1 MPARNPISR
10 RRRINAAFS
19 GLKALMTSNDPRYD
33 QRVDTR
39 QRSARRRRGRY
50 IALVVLV
57 VALFAGW
64 SWFWYYASGKAQVA
78 IDGWRAREAKAGRI
92 YDCGSQTMGGYPFRI
107 EVTCDR
113 ASAVLPGTKPPLEIK
128 TPNILVVAQVYQPTL
143 LISEIAGPL
152 TIADP
157 GQPPSFIA
165 NWQLAQTSVR
175 GTPAA
180 PQRVS
185 IVLDRPVLDRM
196 NGNVRENL
204 LRAKHIEI
212 HGRMAEGSA
221 RDKPVIEIALSL
233 SDASAPS
240 LNPAAVQPV
249 DANITAVLRGL
260 NDFSAKPWP
269 ARFREIQAADGR
281 IDITNARV
289 QQGETI
295 AVGSG
300 ALSINPNGRLQ
311 GQLSVTVAGLE
322 PFLKTIGADRMMQA
336 SPTVDKLAGSLNR
349 LIPGLGDAA
358 RQQAGANLS
367 SGISLLGQ
375 PATLEGQRAVTLP
388 LRFDNGAIF
397 LGPIPIGQ
405 TPALF

>member
-1 MPARNPISR
+1 MTFNNP
-10 RRRINAAFS
+10 RI
-19 GLKALMTSNDPRYD
+19 DPRID
-33 QRVDTR
+33 PRGDPSFDPKFGVR

-50 IALVVLV
+50 ITLVVLV
-57 VALFAGW
+57 LALFAGW
-64 SWFWYYASGKAQVA
+64 SWFWYYASGNAQVA
-78 IDGWRAREAKAGRI
+78 IDGWRTREAKAGRI

-107 EVTCDR
+107 EVNCGS
-113 ASAVLPGTKPPLEIK
+113 ASAVLSGAKPPLEIRSS
-128 TPNILVVAQVYQPTL
+128 NIMVVAQVYDPTL

-157 GQPPSFIA
+157 GQPPRFIA
-165 NWQLAQTSVR
+165 NWKIAQTSVR

-180 PQRVS
+180 PERVS
-185 IVLDRPVLDRM
+185 IVFDRPVLDRI
-196 NGNVRENL
+196 NGSVRENL

-221 RDKPVIEIALSL
+221 RDKPVIEIALNL
-233 SDASAPS
+233 SDASAPT

-249 DANITAVLRGL
+249 DADITAVLRGL

-269 ARFREIQAADGR
+269 TRFREIQAADGR

-300 ALSINPNGRLQ
+300 VLSINPNGRLQ
-311 GQLSVTVAGLE
+311 GQLNVTVAGLE
-322 PFLKTIGADRMMQA
+322 PFLKTIGVDRMVLA

-367 SGISLLGQ
+367 TGISLLGQ
-375 PATLEGQRAVTLP
+375 PATIEGQRAVTLP
-388 LRFDNGAIF
+388 LRFNDGAMF
-397 LGPIPIGQ
+397 LGPISIGQ
-405 TPALF
+405 SPALF